1 MIQHHML
8 RRLQGVVELVRPVV
22 IVLVRYLLR
31 VQLGVLHIRQTHH
44 RRPHAGKRRR
54 LPCAGKQKSDEDKY
68 AKHF

>member
-1 MIQHHML
+1 ML

-22 IVLVRYLLR
+22 MVLVRYLLR

-44 RRPHAGKRRR
+44 RRSHADKRHR
-54 LPCAGKQKSDEDKY
+54 LPCAGKQERDEDEC